1 MTNLDSIL
9 KSRHYSA
16 NKGPYSQSY
25 GFPVVMYGYE
35 NWNIKKA
42 KCQRI
47 DFFELWCWNL
57 RVPWTARRSNQSIL
71 KEISP
76 EYSLEGLMSKLK
88 LRTLATWCKEL
99 THWKRPWCWERLRA
113 EEGDNR
119 GCDGWMASLTQRP
132 WVWTNSRRQWRTQ
145 KPGVLQSMGWQ
156 SQTTTKWLNNNEQG
170 LYRYGVGGSGE

>member
-1 MTNLDSIL
+1 
-9 KSRHYSA
+9 
-16 NKGPYSQSY
+16 
-25 GFPVVMYGYE
+25 MYGYE

-47 DFFELWCWNL
+47 DFFERWCCNL

-88 LRTLATWCKEL
+88 LHILATWCKEL

-119 GCDGWMASLTQRP
+119 GCDGWMASLTQWP
-132 WVWTNSRRQWRTQ
+132 WVWTNSRRQWRPR
-145 KPGVLQSMGWQ
+145 KPGMLQSMGWQ
-156 SQTTTKWLNNNEQG
+156 SQTTTDWTTMNKGCRDMELGEM
-170 LYRYGVGGSGE
+170 GSNC